1 MSKRVIV
8 VGAGAAGLMAAGRA
22 AELGADV
29 LLIEKMREAGNKILV
44 SGKERCNLSNAAP
57 LEKFLAHYGP
67 QGQFLRNAYY
77 RFFREELLALLARYG
92 VETQVERG
100 GRIFPT
106 SGEATEVRNAL
117 VRYATQH
124 GAEIRYLAE
133 VHRLWV
139 EGDVAKGVFLW
150 SGERLPADAVIVTTG
165 GASWQATGSTGDGYR
180 MAQEVGHTVA
190 PLRPALVPL
199 TVENRAQA
207 KELQGVSLRN
217 SRCTFYAKKPEGKLK
232 ELRLPYP
239 MPPTGEML
247 FTHFGVSGP
256 MILTASLG
264 VVDALRAG
272 NDVILSIDL
281 KPGMTDDQVQARLQR
296 EFEHFSQRHLRRL
309 LKGWAPTGLA
319 DVLAR
324 LSGVDAS
331 RPIHTIRAEERAHI
345 ARLLKD
351 FRWQITGSL
360 PLESGMVTAG
370 GVSLKEIDPIT
381 FASRKIEGLY
391 FAGEVLDLAADTGG
405 FNLQAAFSGGYLAG
419 QDAAS

>member
-106 SGEATEVRNAL
+106 SGEAAEVRNAL
-117 VRYATQH
+117 VRYVTQH

-207 KELQGVSLRN
+207 KELQGVS
-217 SRCTFYAKKPEGKLK
+217 CA
-232 ELRLPYP
+232 
-239 MPPTGEML
+239 
-247 FTHFGVSGP
+247 
-256 MILTASLG
+256 
-264 VVDALRAG
+264 
-272 NDVILSIDL
+272 
-281 KPGMTDDQVQARLQR
+281 
-296 EFEHFSQRHLRRL
+296 
-309 LKGWAPTGLA
+309 
-319 DVLAR
+319 
-324 LSGVDAS
+324 
-331 RPIHTIRAEERAHI
+331 IRAAPFMLRSRRASSKNCACLI
-345 ARLLKD
+345 RCRRRARCSSP
-351 FRWQITGSL
+351 TS
-360 PLESGMVTAG
+360 
-370 GVSLKEIDPIT
+370 
-381 FASRKIEGLY
+381 ASPGR
-391 FAGEVLDLAADTGG
+391 
-405 FNLQAAFSGGYLAG
+405 
-419 QDAAS
+419 